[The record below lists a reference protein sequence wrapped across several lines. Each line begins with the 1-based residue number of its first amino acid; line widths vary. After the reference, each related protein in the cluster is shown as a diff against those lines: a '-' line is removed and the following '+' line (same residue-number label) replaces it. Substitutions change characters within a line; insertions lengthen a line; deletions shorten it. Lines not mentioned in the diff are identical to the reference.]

1 MSHNNFVFILGTK
14 KPLVFHPF
22 EGSEIF
28 ESAETGSVLG
38 RYGSGDTP
46 RDADSIRKS
55 LYIAMEKGSRRYFL
69 NKGYYLR
76 LALTAGTFVLVYL
89 FFSIVIRDPV
99 PMIDELFLGSLA
111 AAAVF
116 LASERKALASQ
127 AHIEVL
133 LRLRRAIDV
142 AYFSESRIVD
152 LLESWK
158 DEALALGPAAFY
170 KSDST
175 PPVLNNDEKEEA
187 VALCA
192 VLAKRWKA
200 RPIVSELYEAKKD
213 GRVLG
218 DLLDKAARKLGKDE
232 CALALAYLRL
242 IPLAIEVES

>member
-1 MSHNNFVFILGTK
+1 MIHNNFVFILGSK
-14 KPLVFHPF
+14 KPHVFHPF
-22 EGSEIF
+22 AGSDVF
-28 ESAETGSVLG
+28 ESAETGSIIG

-55 LYIAMEKGSRRYFL
+55 LYIAMEKGLRRHFL

-76 LALTAGTFVLVYL
+76 LALTAATFVLIYL

-99 PMIDELFLGSLA
+99 PLIDELILGSLA

-116 LASERKALASQ
+116 FASERKALSSP

-133 LRLRRAIDV
+133 LRMRRGIDA

-152 LLESWK
+152 LVESWR

-170 KSDST
+170 KSDATALVLT
-175 PPVLNNDEKEEA
+175 PGEQNEA
-187 VALCA
+187 RALCTL
-192 VLAKRWKA
+192 LARHWKS
-200 RPIVSELYEAKKD
+200 RPIVSQLYEASMD
-213 GRVLG
+213 GRPLG

-242 IPLAIEVES
+242 IPLAIEDDS

>member
-1 MSHNNFVFILGTK
+1 MRRNSFVFILGSK

-22 EGSEIF
+22 DGSEIF
-28 ESAETGSVLG
+28 ESLETGSILG

-76 LALTAGTFVLVYL
+76 LALTAGTFVVVYL

-99 PMIDELFLGSLA
+99 PLIDELLLGTLA

-116 LASERKALASQ
+116 FASERKALSSP
-127 AHIEVL
+127 AHVEVL
-133 LRLRRAIDV
+133 LRLRRAIDG

-170 KSDST
+170 KNDST
-175 PPVLNNDEKEEA
+175 PAVLNSDERTEA
-187 VALCA
+187 RALCA
-192 VLAKRWKA
+192 VLAKRWKT
-200 RPIVSELYEAKKD
+200 RPIVAELYDASTD
-213 GRVLG
+213 GRAIG
-218 DLLDKAARKLGKDE
+218 DLLDKAARKLGNDE

-242 IPLAIEVES
+242 IPLATEVEP